1 MSLAAGTLPVV
12 AGIHSMLDKY
22 MNERNNKKERNQDCY
37 KKISSI
43 LQNRK
48 DEGNTHS
55 VLE

>member
-1 MSLAAGTLPVV
+1 MSPDAGTLPVV

-48 DEGNTHS
+48 DEGNIRS